1 MSSWTILGRTAKIL
15 EERRDQSGDPREQ
28 FAAIAERWSITLGVE
43 VTAAQVV
50 LCMIDLKLVRLKHDP
65 AHPDSAVDVI
75 GYAALLKEVRA

>member
-1 MSSWTILGRTAKIL
+1 MSSWSILGRTAKIL
-15 EERRDQSGDPREQ
+15 EERRDQYGDPREQ
-28 FAAIAERWSITLGVE
+28 FAAIAGRWSITLGVE